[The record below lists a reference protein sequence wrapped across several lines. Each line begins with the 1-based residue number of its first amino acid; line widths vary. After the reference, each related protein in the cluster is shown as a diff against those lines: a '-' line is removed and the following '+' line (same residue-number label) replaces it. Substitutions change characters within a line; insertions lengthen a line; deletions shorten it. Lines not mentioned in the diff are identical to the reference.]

1 MPATNHENR
10 LRQIAVLVASVDAEA
25 GRQILL
31 NLPSEIARQVRSLSA
46 NLGPI
51 PAEERRALLAE
62 FQKSQTSLQ
71 PSQPDVVSSNSAS
84 PRVQS
89 NVETQPSGRFADG
102 LSQSTDA
109 ASNDFLQADSATTQ
123 PQRPGWTQM
132 GVEALVRFVKH
143 ERPNLVATIIQQLPA
158 QQGAQLLQRL
168 PRHLAKDTLR
178 CLGDLREMDPETKQ
192 ELDIHLTQRL
202 EEYYQS
208 LQHQRENTRRI
219 NELLS
224 AAPPDL
230 KQQWASWLRPD
241 EFTDP
246 DERLTDSIHSEDTA
260 KSQIPPDGLMT
271 SDAVTNVSIVNTSQ
285 SVRLDAL
292 DQYYRHHDNSMDT
305 EYLDHAVVLQ
315 EFERVLGLGHQQL
328 AALLSGLDS
337 QTVLLALAGATPQ
350 FMKRFYAMLEPA
362 DVKVLQNRIKRI
374 GPVHLRDIDRAQMRV
389 IESCRKLQEP
399 LSVSRVA

>member
-1 MPATNHENR
+1 
-10 LRQIAVLVASVDAEA
+10 
-25 GRQILL
+25 
-31 NLPSEIARQVRSLSA
+31 LSA

-71 PSQPDVVSSNSAS
+71 PSQPDLVSSNSAK

-89 NVETQPSGRFADG
+89 NVETQQPGRFADG

-109 ASNDFLQADSATTQ
+109 ASNNFLQADSATTQ

-132 GVEALVRFVKH
+132 SVEALVRFVKH

-178 CLGDLREMDPETKQ
+178 CLGDLRELDPETKQ

-246 DERLTDSIHSEDTA
+246 DERLTGSVHSEETA
-260 KSQIPPDGLMT
+260 TSRIPPDSLMT
-271 SDAVTNVSIVNTSQ
+271 SDAVTNVSIVNTASIQ
-285 SVRLDAL
+285 SADHATADRVTNSILPFDTDLAPKPLNPSRPATLDAV
-292 DQYYRHHDNSMDT
+292 DQYYRHHDNSIDT
-305 EYLDHAVVLQ
+305 DHLDHAVVLQ
-315 EFERVLGLGHQQL
+315 EFERILGLGHQQL
-328 AALLSGLDS
+328 ASLLSGLDS
-337 QTVLLALAGATPQ
+337 QTVLLSLAGATPQ

-362 DVKVLQNRIKRI
+362 DAKVLQNRIKRI
-374 GPVHLRDIDRAQMRV
+374 GPVHLREIDRAQMRV
-389 IESCRKLQEP
+389 IESCRKLKEP